1 MGSHPAPAWRM
12 SLAGSELAR
21 IAWEG
26 EDGEDGEARVLAL
39 HFAVAQVRP
48 SWHGRPASR
57 FGQGDDT
64 AYLPGVVWR
73 LSGVV
78 VAAEAA
84 DAADADAV
92 GADKALAAMLNQAP
106 GRVSGGELRVA
117 ADGAGKLENPLA
129 GRSELRS
136 EVPLPAEF
144 TTAERAGI
152 VLRLDLAHGTVLTLR
167 ASGLRCALAAGPAG
181 DAAGWPSLAC

>member
-1 MGSHPAPAWRM
+1 MASHPAPAWRM

-21 IAWEG
+21 IAWE
-26 EDGEDGEARVLAL
+26 GEDGEARVLAL

-78 VAAEAA
+78 VAAEV
-84 DAADADAV
+84 ADADAV

-106 GRVSGGELRVA
+106 GRVSGGGLRVA

-167 ASGLRCALAAGPAG
+167 ASGLRCALAAGLAD